1 MTGRRVCDHCCYK
14 CEHHA
19 SWSGLWKCEYT
30 TPEDRREAARQRA
43 QQRFEDENRRISEAF
58 NKRRKE
64 QARERAIKAVKAR
77 ARQERQNPG
86 GRQKY

>member
-14 CEHHA
+14 CEHRV

-64 QARERAIKAVKAR
+64 QARERAIKAAKAR

-86 GRQKY
+86 GRHKY